1 VEKIMSKSSKSA
13 ILAVALGLSLSSCGV
28 ATSISTSK
36 SGSSAGS
43 LGGGNQQTTVEPE
56 DDISKSAND
65 RAKAK
70 AVRKNGKL
78 GDLFASTRTNEVGA
92 VNKYLWHAALD
103 VLSFLPIEAA
113 DPFSGII
120 AFGNGRAPGSSQV
133 YRATVF
139 ITDPA
144 LDARSLK
151 VSVTTSRGAASA
163 QTQREI
169 ENAIL
174 SRARQLRISR
184 AKL

>member
-1 VEKIMSKSSKSA
+1 MKISPKI
-13 ILAVALGLSLSSCGV
+13 ILLTVGLGFALTACGGG
-28 ATSISTSK
+28 SK
-36 SGSSAGS
+36 SGS
-43 LGGGNQQTTVEPE
+43 LGGIG
-56 DDISKSAND
+56 KSIRD
-65 RAKAK
+65 SDAKAPQTDRD
-70 AVRKNGKL
+70 AQRIARNGKL
-78 GDLFASTRTNEVGA
+78 SDLLTNGRADEVGA

-103 VLSFLPIEAA
+103 VLNFLPIEAA
-113 DPFSGII
+113 DPFTGII
-120 AFGNGRAPGSSQV
+120 AFGNGRAPGSSTA

-151 VSVTTSRGAASA
+151 VSITTSRGAASA
-163 QTQREI
+163 QTQREV

>member
-1 VEKIMSKSSKSA
+1 MKISPKI
-13 ILAVALGLSLSSCGV
+13 ILLTVGLGFALTACGGG
-28 ATSISTSK
+28 SK
-36 SGSSAGS
+36 SGS
-43 LGGGNQQTTVEPE
+43 LGGIG
-56 DDISKSAND
+56 KSIRD
-65 RAKAK
+65 SDAKAPETDEE
-70 AVRKNGKL
+70 AARIARNGKL
-78 GDLFASTRTNEVGA
+78 SDLFTNGRADEVGA

-103 VLSFLPIEAA
+103 VLNFLPIEAA
-113 DPFSGII
+113 DPFTGII
-120 AFGNGRAPGSSQV
+120 AFGNGRAPVSSQI

-163 QTQREI
+163 ETQRQI

>member
-1 VEKIMSKSSKSA
+1 MKISPKI
-13 ILAVALGLSLSSCGV
+13 ILLTVGLGFALTACGGG
-28 ATSISTSK
+28 SK
-36 SGSSAGS
+36 SGS
-43 LGGGNQQTTVEPE
+43 LGGIG
-56 DDISKSAND
+56 KSIRD
-65 RAKAK
+65 SDAKAPETDEE
-70 AVRKNGKL
+70 AARIARNGKL
-78 GDLFASTRTNEVGA
+78 SDLFTNGRADEVGA

-103 VLSFLPIEAA
+103 VLNFLPIEAA
-113 DPFSGII
+113 DPFTGII
-120 AFGNGRAPGSSQV
+120 AFGNGRAPGSSQT

-163 QTQREI
+163 ETQRQI

>member
-1 VEKIMSKSSKSA
+1 MKISPKI
-13 ILAVALGLSLSSCGV
+13 ILLTVGLGFALTACGGG
-28 ATSISTSK
+28 SK
-36 SGSSAGS
+36 SGS
-43 LGGGNQQTTVEPE
+43 LGGIG
-56 DDISKSAND
+56 KSIRD
-65 RAKAK
+65 SDAKAPETDEE
-70 AVRKNGKL
+70 AARIARNGKL
-78 GDLFASTRTNEVGA
+78 SDLFTNGRADEVGA

-103 VLSFLPIEAA
+103 VLNFLPIEAA
-113 DPFSGII
+113 DPFTGII
-120 AFGNGRAPGSSQV
+120 AFGNGRAPGSSQI

-163 QTQREI
+163 ETQRQI

>member
-1 VEKIMSKSSKSA
+1 MKISPK
-13 ILAVALGLSLSSCGV
+13 ITLLAVGLSFALTACGGG
-28 ATSISTSK
+28 SN
-36 SGSSAGS
+36 SGSLSGIGKSIRDSDAQAPKTEEELRRDSGS
-43 LGGGNQQTTVEPE
+43 
-56 DDISKSAND
+56 
-65 RAKAK
+65 
-70 AVRKNGKL
+70 KL
-78 GDLFASTRTNEVGA
+78 GDLFTNGRADDIGA

>member
-1 VEKIMSKSSKSA
+1 MLGQNMKISSKIALLAIGLALSA
-13 ILAVALGLSLSSCGV
+13 CGGG
-28 ATSISTSK
+28 SK
-36 SGSSAGS
+36 SGS
-43 LGGGNQQTTVEPE
+43 LGGLG
-56 DDISKSAND
+56 KSIRD
-65 RAKAK
+65 SDAKAPQTEEE
-70 AVRKNGKL
+70 ARRAKNGKL
-78 GDLFASTRTNEVGA
+78 SDLFTNGRADEVGA

-103 VLSFLPIEAA
+103 VLNFLPIEAA
-113 DPFSGII
+113 DPFTGII
-120 AFGNGRAPGSSQV
+120 AFGNGRAPGSSTV

-151 VSVTTSRGAASA
+151 VSITTSRGAASA
-163 QTQREI
+163 ETQRQV

>member
-1 VEKIMSKSSKSA
+1 MTISPKITLLA
-13 ILAVALGLSLSSCGV
+13 IGLGFALTACGGG
-28 ATSISTSK
+28 SK
-36 SGSSAGS
+36 SGS
-43 LGGGNQQTTVEPE
+43 LGGLGNSIK
-56 DDISKSAND
+56 DSD
-65 RAKAK
+65 AKAPQTEEE
-70 AVRKNGKL
+70 ARREGDGKF
-78 GDLFASTRTNEVGA
+78 GDLFTNKRADEVGA

-103 VLSFLPIEAA
+103 VLNFLPIEAA
-113 DPFSGII
+113 DPFTGII

-151 VSVTTSRGAASA
+151 VSITTSRGAASA
-163 QTQREI
+163 QTQRQV

>member
-1 VEKIMSKSSKSA
+1 MKLSPKITLLA
-13 ILAVALGLSLSSCGV
+13 ITIGFALTACGGG
-28 ATSISTSK
+28 SK
-36 SGSSAGS
+36 SGS
-43 LGGGNQQTTVEPE
+43 LGGLG
-56 DDISKSAND
+56 KSIRD
-65 RAKAK
+65 SDAKAPQSDRDAERLK
-70 AVRKNGKL
+70 RNGKL
-78 GDLFASTRTNEVGA
+78 SDLFTNGRADEVGA

-103 VLSFLPIEAA
+103 VLNFLPIEAA

-120 AFGNGRAPGSSQV
+120 AFGNGRAPGSSTV

-151 VSVTTSRGAASA
+151 VSITTSRGAASA
-163 QTQREI
+163 ETQRQI

>member
-1 VEKIMSKSSKSA
+1 MLGKNMKISPK
-13 ILAVALGLSLSSCGV
+13 ITLLAVGLGFALTACGGG
-28 ATSISTSK
+28 SK
-36 SGSSAGS
+36 SGS
-43 LGGGNQQTTVEPE
+43 LGGIG
-56 DDISKSAND
+56 KSIRD
-65 RAKAK
+65 SDAKAPQTDEE
-70 AVRKNGKL
+70 AARLERSGKL
-78 GDLFASTRTNEVGA
+78 SDLFANSRADDIGS